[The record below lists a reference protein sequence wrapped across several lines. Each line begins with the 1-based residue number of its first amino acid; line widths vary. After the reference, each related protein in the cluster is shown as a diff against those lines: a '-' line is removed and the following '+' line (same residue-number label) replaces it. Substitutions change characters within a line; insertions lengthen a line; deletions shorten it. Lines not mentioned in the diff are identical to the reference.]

1 MNFSIAGGRDFPA
14 PFFYGS
20 EMNETKRIVILGIG
34 NLLLKDEGVGI
45 QMIQRL
51 EQETLPPGVEL
62 VDGGT
67 STLDILPLLQGAD
80 KIIVIDAMKAGGEP
94 GSIYR
99 CRPADLIPSEEA
111 PMSLHHI
118 DFLQALK
125 MNKMLGVDL
134 APRTIIFGVEP
145 GEIEWEIGLTSALET
160 KIPILKKLVLEEAG
174 KIEEAE

>member
-1 MNFSIAGGRDFPA
+1 MPGNR
-14 PFFYGS
+14 
-20 EMNETKRIVILGIG
+20 KIVILGIG

-45 QMIQRL
+45 QLIQIL
-51 EQETLPPGVEL
+51 EKETLPPGVEL

-67 STLDILPLLQGAD
+67 STLDILPLLRGAD

-99 CRPADLIPSEEA
+99 CRPSDLIPSEEA

-125 MNKMLGVDL
+125 MNKMLGNDL
-134 APRTIIFGVEP
+134 EPRTIIFGVEP
-145 GEIEWEIGLTSALET
+145 GEIEWEIGLTPALKE
-160 KIPILKKLVLEEAG
+160 KIPTLKKLVLEEAG
-174 KIEEAE
+174 KIEISEAL

>member
-1 MNFSIAGGRDFPA
+1 MSA
-14 PFFYGS
+14 
-20 EMNETKRIVILGIG
+20 TKKIIILGIG

-45 QMIQRL
+45 QLIQLL
-51 EQETLPPGVEL
+51 EKEALPPGVEL

-67 STLDILPLLQGAD
+67 STLDILPLLKDAT

-99 CRPADLIPSEEA
+99 CRPSDLIPSEDA

-125 MNKMLGVDL
+125 MTKLLGEDL
-134 APRTIIFGVEP
+134 EPRTIIFGIEP
-145 GEIEWEIGLTSALET
+145 QEIEWAIGLTPPVAE
-160 KIPILKKLVLEEAG
+160 KIPVLKKLVLEEAR
-174 KIEEAE
+174 KPEII

>member
-1 MNFSIAGGRDFPA
+1 MKEN
-14 PFFYGS
+14 
-20 EMNETKRIVILGIG
+20 KKIVILGIG

-45 QMIQRL
+45 QLIQLL

-67 STLDILPLLQGAD
+67 STLDILPLLQEAD

-99 CRPADLIPSEEA
+99 CRPSDLIPSEDA

-125 MNKMLGVDL
+125 MNKMLGDDL
-134 APRTIIFGVEP
+134 EPRTVIFGVEP
-145 GEIEWEIGLTSALET
+145 QEIEWEIGLTAPVAA
-160 KIPILKKLVLEEAG
+160 KIPVLKKLVLEEVG
-174 KIEEAE
+174 KM

>member
-1 MNFSIAGGRDFPA
+1 MKD
-14 PFFYGS
+14 
-20 EMNETKRIVILGIG
+20 TKRVIILGIG

-45 QMIQRL
+45 QLVQLL
-51 EQETLPPGVEL
+51 EKETLPPGVEL

-99 CRPADLIPSEEA
+99 CRPSDLIPSEEA

-134 APRTIIFGVEP
+134 EPRTIIFGVEP
-145 GEIEWEIGLTSALET
+145 QEIEWEIGLTAALEE
-160 KIPILKKLVLEEAG
+160 KMPLLKKLVLEEAG
-174 KIEEAE
+174 RIGKPE

>member
-1 MNFSIAGGRDFPA
+1 MKTD
-14 PFFYGS
+14 
-20 EMNETKRIVILGIG
+20 KKIVILGIG

-45 QMIQRL
+45 QVIQLL
-51 EQETLPPGVEL
+51 EKETLPPGVEL

-99 CRPADLIPSEEA
+99 CRPADLVPTEDA

-118 DFLQALK
+118 DFIQALK

-134 APRTIIFGVEP
+134 EPRTIIFGVEP
-145 GEIEWEIGLTSALET
+145 QEIEWEIGLTPALEE
-160 KIPILKKLVLEEAG
+160 KMPILKKLVLEEAG
-174 KIEEAE
+174 KKEISAAM

>member
-1 MNFSIAGGRDFPA
+1 MKEN
-14 PFFYGS
+14 
-20 EMNETKRIVILGIG
+20 KKVVILGIG

-45 QMIQRL
+45 QLIQLL

-67 STLDILPLLQGAD
+67 STLDILPLLQEAD

-99 CRPADLIPSEEA
+99 CRPSDLIPSEDA

-125 MNKMLGVDL
+125 MNKMLGDDL
-134 APRTIIFGVEP
+134 EPRTVIFGVEP
-145 GEIEWEIGLTSALET
+145 QEIEWEIGLTAPVAA
-160 KIPILKKLVLEEAG
+160 KIPVLKKLVLEEVG
-174 KIEEAE
+174 KM